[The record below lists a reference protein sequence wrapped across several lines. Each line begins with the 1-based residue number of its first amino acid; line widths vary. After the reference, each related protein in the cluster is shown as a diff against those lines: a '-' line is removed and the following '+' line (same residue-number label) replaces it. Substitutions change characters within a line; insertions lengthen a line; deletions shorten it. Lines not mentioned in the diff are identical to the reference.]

1 MTDSN
6 SADAMKD
13 EAQIRW
19 LIERYYVAIDA
30 KDADLMRSCFTEDA
44 KVVYHDGEGDRE
56 IRLGNRDEVLAYL
69 TAGTAW
75 NGPSI
80 HALSS
85 THVRSTHGVMEST
98 SFAVAYLDV
107 KGKVLVRGLR
117 YNDQFEKGPDGWRI
131 RRRSHKAI
139 WQFNG
144 DSVPSMVPR
153 R

>member
-1 MTDSN
+1 MTGIDSATAL
-6 SADAMKD
+6 SD
-13 EAQIRW
+13 EAQVRW

-30 KDADLMRSCFTEDA
+30 KDADLMRSCFTEDT
-44 KVVYHDGEGDRE
+44 KVVYHAGEGDRE
-56 IRLGNRDEVLAYL
+56 IRLGNRDELLAYL

-85 THVRSTHGVMEST
+85 THVRIVNGTMEST

-107 KGKVLVRGLR
+107 NGKVLVRGLR

-131 RRRSHKAI
+131 RHRRHKAI

>member
-1 MTDSN
+1 MTDKN
-6 SADAMKD
+6 SPDALND

-30 KDADLMRSCFTEDA
+30 KDADLMRSCFTEDT
-44 KVVYHDGEGDRE
+44 KVVYHAGEGDRE

-85 THVRSTHGVMEST
+85 THARSAGGTMAST
-98 SFAVAYLDV
+98 SFAVAYLAVDS
-107 KGKVLVRGLR
+107 KVLVRGLR
-117 YNDQFEKGPDGWRI
+117 YEDQFEKGPDGWRI
-131 RRRSHKAI
+131 RNRNHKAL